1 MRSRRDSTRRQ
12 GLSGGLHKS
21 NIKIYQYLSRGTE
34 IGFYQY
40 LSRGTE
46 IGYYIDQGLHK
57 LLKKQDSHR
66 LFLFKT
72 WCKVKRTKEELTCH
86 FSLVFKAVASDDLYL
101 NCRYG

>member
-12 GLSGGLHKS
+12 GLSEGLHRS

-34 IGFYQY
+34 IGYD
-40 LSRGTE
+40 
-46 IGYYIDQGLHK
+46 IDQGLHK
-57 LLKKQDSHR
+57 LLKKPGL

-72 WCKVKRTKEELTCH
+72 WCKVKRTKEELACH

>member
-12 GLSGGLHKS
+12 ELSGGLHRS

-34 IGFYQY
+34 IGYD
-40 LSRGTE
+40 
-46 IGYYIDQGLHK
+46 IDQGLHK
-57 LLKKQDSHR
+57 LLKQQDSHR